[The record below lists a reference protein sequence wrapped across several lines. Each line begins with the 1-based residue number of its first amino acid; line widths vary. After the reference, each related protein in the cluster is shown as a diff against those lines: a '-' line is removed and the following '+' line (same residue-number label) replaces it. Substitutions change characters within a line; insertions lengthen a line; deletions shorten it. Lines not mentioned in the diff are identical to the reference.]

1 VTLPLSIFYSF
12 LFSFIISLS
21 SWPPPPPLPS
31 PAQPP
36 PPLPPP
42 PPPPP
47 CSSLSPAKGST
58 VRVAHAPRLPRCSV
72 STQAHVRRASTFC
85 APPPPTP
92 ADAARQ
98 RCQDQVGR
106 GVSLPPTSRS
116 PPGRT
121 TPPPIH
127 RQSTANPPSQ
137 GPIYRPIARGLAR
150 TTAAPLKYLRIKKES
165 SSLAGLI
172 MDSQEFNLRRRAA
185 LKRPNG
191 QRVTFIA
198 SLRNAHLAWMEWDD
212 RRGSIISWKGRQKG
226 RAFR

>member
-1 VTLPLSIFYSF
+1 MRPDCPVAPYQHKLTSDVPLRSVRLHPRRQQTLLVNDAKIKSAGG
-12 LFSFIISLS
+12 LACH
-21 SWPPPPPLPS
+21 PPP
-31 PAQPP
+31 A
-36 PPLPPP
+36 
-42 PPPPP
+42 
-47 CSSLSPAKGST
+47 
-58 VRVAHAPRLPRCSV
+58 
-72 STQAHVRRASTFC
+72 
-85 APPPPTP
+85 
-92 ADAARQ
+92 
-98 RCQDQVGR
+98 
-106 GVSLPPTSRS
+106 
-116 PPGRT
+116 
-121 TPPPIH
+121 PPPIH